1 MMPKLLLSVLFT
13 IYSVCNLYAQLSSI
27 NGHISNAAGKSPG
40 GTTILLYRFTDSLLI
55 KTAIADDKGDYEI
68 NQVSAGKYFIRC
80 SFSGYT
86 KISTSFFSVGEN
98 EIVTA
103 PALVLLIENKRL
115 QDVTVTDNYKKNII
129 EVTAGK
135 TVFNVENS
143 INATGSTAFELLQ
156 KSPGVLTDKDDN
168 ISLRGKNG
176 VRVYIDGRA
185 VPMDAAELAGY
196 LKSIPSSDIESI
208 EMISNP
214 SAKYDASGNAGIINI
229 KLKKNNTIGFNGS
242 ASAGLNVGINPKTN
256 ASLGLNY
263 RNSKV
268 NIFGSYNNN
277 WSNNDNTFNLYRLQ
291 NDTIYDQKNLQNI
304 TGWSHNI
311 KAGADFFASKKST
324 LGIIF
329 TGNFSNNTVFSQSRT
344 PSISAKTGITDR
356 ILYATNTIP
365 GVTENVNFNVNY
377 RYADTTGHEINIDVD
392 HGFYNSRKS
401 SYQPNQYYTPVP
413 ETLLYEKN
421 YRNNTP
427 INITINTQKID
438 YAMPYKKGQL
448 SAGVKFSFV
457 KTNNVFN
464 LYNVINNQDYID
476 LNQSNTFFF
485 NENVLAGYINYT
497 IPLNK
502 KLNLSAG
509 VRVENT
515 SSKSLLIRADGM
527 RQTDEQTNRNYTDLF
542 PSAGLSFIP
551 NEKNSFSFN
560 YSRRIDRP
568 NYNDLNPFESRVDEL
583 TSIKGNAFLKPQYSN
598 SFQLTH
604 TYKSRFTTTI
614 GYSQVKDFSTFI
626 IDTTEKTRVFITKKN
641 LASQNIAS
649 INFSLPFKITK
660 WWDAYTSVDLY
671 NSKYNANFGNAK
683 IVNIN
688 VTTFGLYARQT
699 FKMGNGFS
707 GEISGY
713 YTSPSVSAGTFK
725 TRFYFNMDIGIQKK
739 LNHDKAS
746 VKFSYTDLFHTLQW
760 NAESNYGG
768 THILAHSHWES
779 QQFRMNFTY
788 RFGSN
793 KIKEDRGHATGNED
807 EKKRTSSNGLLDA
820 N

>member
-1 MMPKLLLSVLFT
+1 MPKLLLSVLFT

-40 GTTILLYRFTDSLLI
+40 GTSILLYRFRDSLLI
-55 KTAIADDKGDYEI
+55 KTGITDNKGDYEI
-68 NQVSAGKYFIRC
+68 NQVSAGKYFILAA
-80 SFSGYT
+80 FSGYT
-86 KISTSFFSVGEN
+86 KSSTPFFYVSEN
-98 EIVTA
+98 EIVIA
-103 PALVLLIENKRL
+103 PPLVLLIENKKL
-115 QDVTVTDNYKKNII
+115 QEVTVTATYQKPVI

-135 TVFNVENS
+135 TIFNVESS

-176 VRVYIDGRA
+176 VRIYIDGRA
-185 VPMDAAELAGY
+185 VQMDAAELAGY

-214 SAKYDASGNAGIINI
+214 FAKYDASGNAGIINI

-263 RNSKV
+263 KNSNV
-268 NIFGSYNNN
+268 NIFGNYSNN
-277 WSNNDNTFNLYRLQ
+277 WSNNDNTFNLYRVQ
-291 NDTIYDQKNLQNI
+291 NDTIYDQKNLQNV
-304 TGWSHNI
+304 TGWLHNI
-311 KAGADFFASKKST
+311 KAGTDFFVSKKST
-324 LGIIF
+324 LGVIF
-329 TGNFSNNTVFSQSRT
+329 TGNFTNNIGFSESRT
-344 PSISAKTGITDR
+344 PSIAAKTGITDR

-365 GVTENVNFNVNY
+365 GVTKNVNFNVNY
-377 RYADTTGHEINIDVD
+377 HYADTTGHEINIDLD
-392 HGFYNSRKS
+392 HGFYRSRKS

-438 YAMPYKKGQL
+438 YTMPFKKGQL
-448 SAGVKFSFV
+448 SMGAKFNFV
-457 KTNNVFN
+457 KTDNVFN

-476 LNQSNTFFF
+476 LNQSNSFFY
-485 NENVLAGYINYT
+485 NENVFAGYLNYAAPLSKKINLQT
-497 IPLNK
+497 
-502 KLNLSAG
+502 G

-515 SSKSLLIRADGM
+515 LSKSSLTRADGM
-527 RQTDEQTNRNYTDLF
+527 RQADDRIDRNYTDLF
-542 PSAGLSFIP
+542 PSAGLSYTP
-551 NEKNSFSFN
+551 NEKNSFSIN

-583 TSIKGNAFLKPQYSN
+583 TYIKGNAFLNPQYTN
-598 SFQLTH
+598 NLQLTH

-614 GYSQVKDFSTFI
+614 GYSHVKDFSTFI

-641 LASQNIAS
+641 LVSQNVAS
-649 INFSLPFKITK
+649 INFSLPFEITK
-660 WWDAYTSVDLY
+660 WWDAYTSIDLY
-671 NSKYNANFGNAK
+671 NSQYNANFGNTK
-683 IVNIN
+683 IVNIH

-699 FKMGNGFS
+699 FKMGNGYT

-713 YTSPSVSAGTFK
+713 YNSPSVSAGTFK
-725 TRFYFNMDIGIQKK
+725 TRFLANMDIGIQKK
-739 LNHDKAS
+739 LFHDKAS
-746 VKFSYTDLFHTLQW
+746 VKFSYTDLLHTLHW

-768 THILAHSHWES
+768 THIVANSHWES

-788 RFGSN
+788 RFGN
-793 KIKEDRGHATGNED
+793 NQIKENRRHAAGNED
-807 EKKRTSSNGLLDA
+807 EKNRTSSNGLFDA